1 MALSQSI
8 QAEITQCLAHAD
20 EAGQVVQASGRL
32 MAVLEKHQLSRL
44 VRLKPDE
51 VGVHS
56 QNRDG
61 FGICPKDDVYSL
73 LSSIATAGFDANQ
86 ATPICTEIGSGNDIL
101 QFNQGLAAS
110 SGGLLPE
117 VNPTKLRFASLSCS
131 HTNAALRCA
140 LQEVVSEEELVSL
153 NGRMSMSKIQSIDKA
168 LFDVCHAGLE
178 WTVIHRDVMD
188 SSPKPLSASR
198 APAMYPV
205 TLQKG
210 KVNDRSLPE

>member
-8 QAEITQCLAHAD
+8 QDEITQCLAHAD

-61 FGICPKDDVYSL
+61 FGICPKDVHSL
-73 LSSIATAGFDANQ
+73 LSSIAAVGFDANQ

-101 QFNQGLAAS
+101 QFNQGLVAS

-140 LQEVVSEEELVSL
+140 LHEVVSEEELVSL
-153 NGRMSMSKIQSIDKA
+153 NGR
-168 LFDVCHAGLE
+168 
-178 WTVIHRDVMD
+178 
-188 SSPKPLSASR
+188 SR
-198 APAMYPV
+198 
-205 TLQKG
+205 
-210 KVNDRSLPE
+210 